1 MTKLE
6 RIKEY
11 DRLMKILYDELEIAI
26 NDPTQKHYHV
36 GIQYVRNYQET
47 IKFIKENYPDYY
59 CKQYDL
65 SSLEKKIETLSKD
78 DLIDWQ
84 LEVALAKGSLSRIEE
99 KVGD

>member
-11 DRLMKILYDELEIAI
+11 HRLMKILYDELAIAI

-47 IKFIKENYPDYY
+47 IKFIKENYPDFY

-65 SSLEKKIETLSKD
+65 SLLEKKIETLSKD

-84 LEVALAKGSLSRIEE
+84 LEVALVKGSLSRIEE
-99 KVGD
+99 EVGD